1 MKLAVKDRA
10 DYADVFNYLGIAQA
24 EQEHYA
30 DAEAAFRRALDIN
43 PDYGVSRLNLAF
55 TLAEQG
61 RDAEAIDLF
70 RQILEREPENQP
82 ARTRLEELQSPR
94 REKERARAAGETR
107 G

>member
-1 MKLAVKDRA
+1 V
-10 DYADVFNYLGIAQA
+10 YNYLGVACA
-24 EQEHYA
+24 EQERYGE
-30 DAEAAFRRALDIN
+30 AEAAFRRALDIN
-43 PDYGVSRLNLAF
+43 PEYGVSRLNLAF

-61 RDAEAIDLF
+61 RDAEAIEMF
-70 RQILEREPENQP
+70 RQILEREPDNQP